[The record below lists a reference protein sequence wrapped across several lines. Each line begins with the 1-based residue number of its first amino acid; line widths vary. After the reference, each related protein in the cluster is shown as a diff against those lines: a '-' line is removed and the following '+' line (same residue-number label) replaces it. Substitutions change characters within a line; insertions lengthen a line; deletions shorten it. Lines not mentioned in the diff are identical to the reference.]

1 MREQILNCLSTL
13 TRTVEG
19 TKGFQKLYTGDKEL
33 WEAAESL
40 YIALLD
46 AVQDILAWFDDAAW
60 LRTVRALFKQEN
72 YARPLE
78 DKIKTAVETKV
89 KEFRE
94 QLELCQHKRTQ
105 KIHIGVDG
113 IARSVDDLQ
122 ADLQKIQVVQ
132 EKKNEELTQLIVLLL
147 QGQANTYDWQLKT
160 DQERREALDRLS
172 QRIYNPMVSLITRP
186 PHVISSSQLMG
197 LLQVQ
202 PSIPEIEVQSGVQ
215 YGQTLSPDGQSRA
228 ASLLQNPRFQSWLQA
243 GRCEI
248 LVVNGKDPRSQSATM
263 SPLTYAIGLLGR
275 TLIATQAAVPL
286 ICTCGR
292 HASPDDPL
300 EGAAGVLRLLV
311 YQLLAYVGDS
321 ADLSLLDYNFI
332 EAVKWGDISHLRELF
347 RSLVVSVVSV
357 ASAPCTIVCL
367 VDGVSFLETTA
378 RKTGLEILVAFLQ
391 QLVLDIN
398 ELGGLLVFKVLLAYP
413 YMSSYAHDWFPPEAI
428 LTMGEEISGDG
439 QGYNSI
445 RLSTASQNLVLGPP
459 GLHRYSSAP

>member
-1 MREQILNCLSTL
+1 VREQILNCLSTL

-72 YARPLE
+72 YSRPLE

-89 KEFRE
+89 KEFRD

-122 ADLQKIQVVQ
+122 NDLRKSQVVQ
-132 EKKNEELTQLIVLLL
+132 ERKNEELTQLIVLLL

-160 DQERREALDRLS
+160 AQERREAFDRFT
-172 QRIYNPMVSLITRP
+172 QRISSPVVSFPRP
-186 PHVISSSQLMG
+186 SMISSSQLLS
-197 LLQVQ
+197 LLHVQ
-202 PSIPEIEVQSGVQ
+202 PSVPENEVHSGVQ
-215 YGQTLSPDGQSRA
+215 YGQTLSPEGQSRA
-228 ASLLQNPRFQSWLQA
+228 ASLLQNPRFQSWLKS
-243 GRCEI
+243 GRCEM

-275 TLIATQAAVPL
+275 TLTATQAAVPL
-286 ICTCGR
+286 ICVCGK

-311 YQLLAYVGDS
+311 FQLLAYLGDS

-332 EAVKWGDISHLRELF
+332 EAVKWGEISHLRELF
-347 RSLVVSVVSV
+347 RSLIVSVVSV
-357 ASAPCTIVCL
+357 ASSPCSIVCL

-378 RKTGLEILVAFLQ
+378 RKPGLEVLVAFLQ

-398 ELGGLLVFKVLLAYP
+398 ELGGLLVFKVLLTYP
-413 YMSSYAHDWFPPEAI
+413 YMSSYAHDWFPPDAI
-428 LTMGEEISGDG
+428 LTMGEEIGGDG
-439 QGYNSI
+439 QGYNSV
-445 RLSTASQNLVLGPP
+445 RLTSASENLMLGPP